1 MEAQDEPAEVVLM
14 PSPPGGPAPTRLLS
28 LSQLVML
35 NAIVCGL
42 EFCASAAFCYIPP
55 MLLKAGI
62 SEENMSMIIGVG
74 PLLGFFI
81 VPVIGRASD
90 RCRSPFGRRRPFIF
104 ILSLLLIF
112 SLIIIPYGEVFGTY
126 IFGKG
131 TLSKSTGI
139 ALLVLGAVMLDFTSQ
154 ACLTPCEALLSD
166 ACKSTNQQ
174 DRCFVVYSFMVSLGG
189 CIGYLI
195 TALDWSTSSVGIY
208 FGNQEKSA
216 FSMLIVLFVFS
227 MVATLGIAQE
237 HPVLKEVPSAQ
248 DMVDLQLQKKLDQ
261 VHQAIV
267 QQKNS
272 TNVPDPGYE
281 TGSNQSLNDEYMN
294 GNAPVDVDALLGA
307 PPPSYA
313 PRTSPFNIHIF
324 LQLVRLRLYSL
335 LPETIQALLSIPFVL
350 KRLALANFCS
360 WTAVMCFNLFF
371 TDFVGQA
378 VYGGDPNAPENSR
391 LQELYDEGVRMG
403 SWGLLFHCVTS
414 AIYAVFVERMVKRFG
429 TRNTYFLGMCSFT
442 LAMTVMVFSRS
453 IVIITL
459 MAACTGFAYAT
470 VTTIPFVLVTQYH
483 ADKEV
488 CTTHRLKLL

>member
-1 MEAQDEPAEVVLM
+1 Q
-14 PSPPGGPAPTRLLS
+14 LL
-28 LSQLVML
+28 ML

-104 ILSLLLIF
+104 VLSLLLIV
-112 SLIIIPYGEVFGTY
+112 SLVIIPYGEVFGVWF
-126 IFGKG
+126 FGKG
-131 TLSKSTGI
+131 ALSKDVGV
-139 ALLVLGAVMLDFTSQ
+139 ALLVLGAVMLDFSSQ

-189 CIGYLI
+189 CIGYLV
-195 TALDWSTSSVGIY
+195 TALDWSASSVGVY

-237 HPVLKEVPSAQ
+237 HPVLKDTPSAQ
-248 DMVDLQLQKKLDQ
+248 DLIDLHLQKNLDQ

-267 QQKNS
+267 LQKNA
-272 TNVPDPGYE
+272 TNDFF
-281 TGSNQSLNDEYMN
+281 
-294 GNAPVDVDALLGA
+294 LL
-307 PPPSYA
+307 
-313 PRTSPFNIHIF
+313 
-324 LQLVRLRLYSL
+324 LRLRVYAL
-335 LPETIQALLSIPFVL
+335 LPETIQALLCIPFVL

-391 LQELYDEGVRMG
+391 LQERYDEGVRMG
-403 SWGLLFHCVTS
+403 SWGLLFHCITS
-414 AIYAVFVERMVKRFG
+414 AVYAFFVERLVKRFG
-429 TRNTYFLGMCSFT
+429 TRNTYFFGMVSFT
-442 LAMTVMVFSRS
+442 VAMTVMVFSRS
-453 IVIITL
+453 IVLINL

-488 CTTHRLKLL
+488 RVQS